1 MISEYI
7 ERESMTPVASVSL
20 LVVTSLVVMAD
31 TDLTSDMREL
41 RGELDQ
47 LRNEV
52 RNRIDFCQSLSL
64 INEKMIYTSKSV
76 LSSKEFSP
84 LDSP

>member
-1 MISEYI
+1 MFTVISEYT
-7 ERESMTPVASVSL
+7 ERESMTPMASVSL

-31 TDLTSDMREL
+31 TELTTDMREL

-52 RNRIDFCQSLSL
+52 RNRIDFCKFL
-64 INEKMIYTSKSV
+64 
-76 LSSKEFSP
+76 
-84 LDSP
+84 

>member
-1 MISEYI
+1 
-7 ERESMTPVASVSL
+7 MTPMASVSL

-31 TDLTSDMREL
+31 TELTTDMREL

-52 RNRIDFCQSLSL
+52 RNRIDFCKFL
-64 INEKMIYTSKSV
+64 
-76 LSSKEFSP
+76 
-84 LDSP
+84 